1 MSTARL
7 TTGRTLVARL
17 GHDDDLLVALTRL
30 AADEDVVV
38 GAVQAIG
45 ALKEGRLAYYDQA
58 GREYR
63 ELAVPGPV
71 EIVSCSGTVSRRDGA
86 PAIHAHLCLSGG
98 DGHAMGGHLVAG
110 CRVFACEAVLTE
122 LLGPSLERGHD
133 EVTGLPLWIGM

>member
-1 MSTARL
+1 MSTARFR
-7 TTGRTLVARL
+7 TGRTLVARL
-17 GHDDDLLVALTRL
+17 GHDEDLLAALTAL
-30 AADEDVVV
+30 AADEGIVV

-86 PAIHAHLCLSGG
+86 TAVHAHLCLADG
-98 DGHAMGGHLVAG
+98 DGATTGGHLVGG
-110 CRVFACEAVLTE
+110 CRIFACEVVVTE

-133 EVTGLPLWIGM
+133 EVTGLPLWMGM